1 MKDAQRINNCFRNKN
16 VKKRKEGKKEE
27 GGWEVEKNMDF
38 FSINQKTKY

>member
-27 GGWEVEKNMDF
+27 GGWEVGKKHGLF
-38 FSINQKTKY
+38 FNKPKD